1 MSKQNTA
8 NQPLVIDAKF
18 VAAAGPSIQM
28 PAPTLAEVAFAGRS
42 NVGKSSLM
50 NALMQRKNLVRT
62 SSTPGCTR
70 SINLFEAQLRDG
82 LKLHMV
88 DLPGYG
94 FAKRSK
100 SEKDQWGSWI
110 ESYLSERVTLRA
122 LAILVDARRGV
133 EEEEQQLID
142 FMRSVAVKAQRPET
156 GVILVATKIDKIAP
170 SQRAGALAKLA
181 REVKGVV
188 GFSAVTGDGVD
199 ELWRRIRRNVVPVM
213 PDANATEASAPATET
228 QPAVS

>member
-1 MSKQNTA
+1 MSKQSTA
-8 NQPLVIDAKF
+8 PLVQVVDAKF
-18 VAAAGPSIQM
+18 VAAAGPSIQL

-82 LKLHMV
+82 LQIHMV

-100 SEKDQWGSWI
+100 AEKDQWGDWI
-110 ESYLSERVTLRA
+110 ETYLGERVTLRA
-122 LAILVDARRGV
+122 VALLVDARRGLED
-133 EEEEQQLID
+133 EELQMID
-142 FMRSVAVKAQRPET
+142 FMKSVASKAQRPET
-156 GVILVATKIDKIAP
+156 GVILVATKIDKIP
-170 SQRAGALAKLA
+170 SSQRAAALAKLS
-181 REVKGVV
+181 RDVKGVI
-188 GFSAVTGDGVD
+188 GFSAVTGDGVN
-199 ELWRRIRRNVVPVM
+199 ELWRRIRQNIVSATAAPSEVPSAE
-213 PDANATEASAPATET
+213 PRAAEAH
-228 QPAVS
+228 